1 MPYKDPKSEIAIAK
15 GIQYRLNNK
24 NIIATRNK
32 KYKSTEQGK
41 KRNIINK
48 WKLRG
53 IIGDLDALYDI
64 YIDTLICDNCQVWF
78 NNNCKKTIKGH
89 DHCHNCGLSKGIVC
103 HVCNIHN
110 KVQCQMC
117 N

>member
-1 MPYKDPKSEIAIAK
+1 MPISNERKREIHAK
-15 GIQYRLNNK
+15 YRLNNPDK
-24 NIIATRNK
+24 IAERHKTYSK
-32 KYKSTEQGK
+32 TERGY
-41 KRNIINK
+41 RMRVLNR
-48 WKLRG
+48 WKHRG

-78 NNNCKKTIKGH
+78 NNKCKKTIKCH

-110 KVQCQMC
+110 KVECQAC